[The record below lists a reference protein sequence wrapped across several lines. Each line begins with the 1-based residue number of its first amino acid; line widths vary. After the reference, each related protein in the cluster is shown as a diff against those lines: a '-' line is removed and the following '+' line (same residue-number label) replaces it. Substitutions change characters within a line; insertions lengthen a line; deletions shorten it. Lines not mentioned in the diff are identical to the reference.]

1 MNSMTLQ
8 RYRNEIILFFTAL
21 FALFAFYYKLST
33 IHYVDENKALIQ
45 KQISEIVEIESY
57 KKQWKS
63 KGIANKIKIFKTIV
77 SHSKVKHFS
86 KKSSKIT
93 VSYINLNTNELNKI
107 SNKLLNMPIQ
117 ILKLTI
123 KESSKNKFTM
133 EFTCK
138 W

>member
-1 MNSMTLQ
+1 MNIMTLQ
-8 RYRNEIILFFTAL
+8 RYRNEIILFLTAL
-21 FALFAFYYKLST
+21 FAIFAFYYKLSANN
-33 IHYVDENKALIQ
+33 YVNENKPVIQ
-45 KQISEIVEIESY
+45 KQISEIIEIESY

-63 KGIANKIKIFKTIV
+63 KGIANKVKIFKKIV
-77 SHSKVKHFS
+77 PATNIKHFS
-86 KKSSKIT
+86 KKSSKIM
-93 VSYINLNTNELNKI
+93 VSYINLSTNDLNKI

-117 ILKLTI
+117 IIKLQI

>member
-1 MNSMTLQ
+1 MNIMTLQ
-8 RYRNEIILFFTAL
+8 RYKNEIILLLTAL
-21 FALFAFYYKLST
+21 FAIFAFYYKFSA
-33 IHYVDENKALIQ
+33 INYVNENKAFIQ

-63 KGIANKIKIFKTIV
+63 KGIANKIKIFKKIV
-77 SHSKVKHFS
+77 PATKIKRFS

-93 VSYINLNTNELNKI
+93 VSYINLSTNDLNKI

-117 ILKLTI
+117 IIKLQI

>member
-1 MNSMTLQ
+1 MNLMTLQ
-8 RYRNEIILFFTAL
+8 RYRNEIILFISAL
-21 FALFAFYYKLST
+21 FALFAFYYKLSAT
-33 IHYVDENKALIQ
+33 SYVEENKAVIQ

-63 KGIANKIKIFKTIV
+63 KGIANKVKIFKTIV
-77 SHSKVKHFS
+77 PASKIKLFS

-93 VSYINLNTNELNKI
+93 VSYINLTTNDLNKI

-117 ILKLTI
+117 ILKLQI

>member
-1 MNSMTLQ
+1 MNIMTLQ
-8 RYRNEIILFFTAL
+8 RYRNEIILFLTAL
-21 FALFAFYYKLST
+21 FAIFAFYYKLSSE
-33 IHYVDENKALIQ
+33 HYVDENKVLIQ
-45 KQISEIVEIESY
+45 KQISEIVAIESY

-63 KGIANKIKIFKTIV
+63 KGIANKVKVFKTIV
-77 SHSKVKHFS
+77 SSSKVKRFS
-86 KKSSKIT
+86 KKSSKVT
-93 VSYINLNTNELNKI
+93 LSYINLNTNELNKI

-117 ILKLTI
+117 IIKLQI

>member
-1 MNSMTLQ
+1 MTLQ
-8 RYRNEIILFFTAL
+8 RYKNEIILFLTAL
-21 FALFAFYYKLST
+21 FAISAYYYKLSANN
-33 IHYVDENKALIQ
+33 YVDENKAFIQ

-63 KGIANKIKIFKTIV
+63 KGIANKVKLFKRIVPASKIKL
-77 SHSKVKHFS
+77 FS
-86 KKSSKIT
+86 KKSSKVT
-93 VSYINLNTNELNKI
+93 VSYINLTTNELNKI
-107 SNKLLNMPIQ
+107 TNKLLSMPVQ
-117 ILKLTI
+117 IIKLQI

>member
-1 MNSMTLQ
+1 MNIMTLQ
-8 RYRNEIILFFTAL
+8 RYKNEIILFLTAM
-21 FALFAFYYKLST
+21 FAIFAFYYKLSAT
-33 IHYVDENKALIQ
+33 NYVNENKAVIQ

-63 KGIANKIKIFKTIV
+63 KGIANKVKIFKRIV
-77 SHSKVKHFS
+77 PTSKVKIFS
-86 KKSSKIT
+86 KKSTKVT
-93 VSYINLNTNELNKI
+93 LSYINLNTNELNKI

-117 ILKLTI
+117 IIKLRI

>member
-1 MNSMTLQ
+1 MNMMTLQ
-8 RYRNEIILFFTAL
+8 RYRNEIILFLTAL
-21 FALFAFYYKLST
+21 FAIFAFYYKLSANN
-33 IHYVDENKALIQ
+33 YVNENKALIQ

-77 SHSKVKHFS
+77 SASKVKLFS
-86 KKSSKIT
+86 KKSSKVT
-93 VSYINLNTNELNKI
+93 LSYINLDTNELNKI
-107 SNKLLNMPIQ
+107 SNKLLNMPVQ
-117 ILKLTI
+117 IIKLQI

>member
-1 MNSMTLQ
+1 MNMMTLQ
-8 RYRNEIILFFTAL
+8 RYRNEIILFITAM
-21 FALFAFYYKLST
+21 FAISAFYYKLSAT
-33 IHYVDENKALIQ
+33 NYVNENKALIQ
-45 KQISEIVEIESY
+45 KQISEIIEIESY

-63 KGIANKIKIFKTIV
+63 KNIGKKVKIFKRIV
-77 SHSKVKHFS
+77 SSSKLKHFS
-86 KKSSKIT
+86 KKSTKVT
-93 VSYINLNTNELNKI
+93 LSYINLNTNELNKI

-117 ILKLTI
+117 IIKLRI

>member
-1 MNSMTLQ
+1 MNMMTLQ
-8 RYRNEIILFFTAL
+8 RYRNEIILFLTAL
-21 FALFAFYYKLST
+21 FAIFAFYYKLSANN
-33 IHYVDENKALIQ
+33 YVNENKALIQ

-77 SHSKVKHFS
+77 SASKVKLFS
-86 KKSSKIT
+86 KKSSKVT
-93 VSYINLNTNELNKI
+93 VSYINLDTNELNKI
-107 SNKLLNMPIQ
+107 SNKLLNMPVQ
-117 ILKLTI
+117 IIKLQI

>member
-1 MNSMTLQ
+1 MNIMTLQ
-8 RYRNEIILFFTAL
+8 RYKNEIILFLTAM
-21 FALFAFYYKLST
+21 FAIFAFYYKLSAT
-33 IHYVDENKALIQ
+33 NYVNENKAVIQ

-63 KGIANKIKIFKTIV
+63 KGIANKVKIFKRIV
-77 SHSKVKHFS
+77 PTSKVKHFS
-86 KKSSKIT
+86 KKSTKVT
-93 VSYINLNTNELNKI
+93 LSYINLDTNELNKI

-117 ILKLTI
+117 IIKLRI

>member
-1 MNSMTLQ
+1 MTLQ
-8 RYRNEIILFFTAL
+8 RYKNEIILFLTAL
-21 FALFAFYYKLST
+21 FAISAYYYKFSANN
-33 IHYVDENKALIQ
+33 YVDENKAFIQ

-63 KGIANKIKIFKTIV
+63 KGIANKVKLFKTIV
-77 SHSKVKHFS
+77 PASKIKLFS
-86 KKSSKIT
+86 KKSSKVT
-93 VSYINLNTNELNKI
+93 VSYINLTTNELNKI
-107 SNKLLNMPIQ
+107 TNKLLSMPVQ
-117 ILKLTI
+117 IIKLQI

>member
-1 MNSMTLQ
+1 MNMMTLQ
-8 RYRNEIILFFTAL
+8 RYRNEIILFITAL
-21 FALFAFYYKLST
+21 FAIFAFYYKLSANN
-33 IHYVDENKALIQ
+33 YVNENKALIQ

-77 SHSKVKHFS
+77 SASNVKLFS
-86 KKSSKIT
+86 KKSSKVT
-93 VSYINLNTNELNKI
+93 VSYINLDTNELNKI
-107 SNKLLNMPIQ
+107 SNKLLNMPVQ
-117 ILKLTI
+117 IIKLQI